1 MMAKLLR
8 WTSWPA
14 LLLSLTG
21 CATTM
26 DKYDWGASE
35 SAPGEYP
42 MEIVTG
48 RLHYKEPGKG
58 LYVPNRVTLY
68 GCAITWGR
76 GRSTHV
82 SGPEFKPL
90 PERLEIKFFSYAEN
104 QFYVGSFELPYEKI
118 LALFQKGY
126 YSPDARSRRVLQN
139 DDEYRKRHRKMGL
152 ADDRSPYNGMLV
164 GITPGGSVAVWLE
177 GSGATTE
184 IFFGQT
190 EKVDMDWKLI
200 IDNPNVSREE
210 FVAKVAASSL
220 KHQTPERLAALQK
233 ANGVIPVERWAGYR
247 VRYPW
252 QLSFTGMV
260 AREGEGVP
268 IQSFNGERTRI
279 DYPVTAADRTLTRV
293 VPKRVGFIWMQS
305 DSKGLLFDVVF
316 DEAEIFAAFKQLG
329 SSQQPLQL
337 EMRMTP
343 DQSGAGEKPHFSI
356 WLRNSSDALQLK
368 NINITHQ
375 KRHYSKDNPDGET
388 VPMIPQ
394 VDPFYVRLP

>member
-1 MMAKLLR
+1 MMAKLLH
-8 WTSWPA
+8 WASWPA
-14 LLLSLTG
+14 LLFSLTG
-21 CATTM
+21 CATTN
-26 DKYDWGASE
+26 DKNDWGASE

-48 RLHYKEPGKG
+48 TLLYKGKNSG

-68 GCAITWGR
+68 GSAITWGR

-139 DDEYRKRHRKMGL
+139 DDEYRKRHHKMGL
-152 ADDRSPYNGMLV
+152 ADDRSPYDGMLV
-164 GITPGGSVAVWLE
+164 GITPGGSVAVWVT

-184 IFFGQT
+184 IFFGQA

-200 IDNPNVSREE
+200 SSNPDYYSSREE
-210 FVAKVAASSL
+210 FVRLTMQDSL
-220 KHQTPERLAALQK
+220 EHQTPERLAALQK

-252 QLSFTGMV
+252 QPLFTGMAV
-260 AREGEGVP
+260 RESEGMELH
-268 IQSFNGERTRI
+268 SFNGERTRI
-279 DYPVTAADRTLTRV
+279 DYP
-293 VPKRVGFIWMQS
+293 
-305 DSKGLLFDVVF
+305 
-316 DEAEIFAAFKQLG
+316 
-329 SSQQPLQL
+329 
-337 EMRMTP
+337 
-343 DQSGAGEKPHFSI
+343 
-356 WLRNSSDALQLK
+356 
-368 NINITHQ
+368 
-375 KRHYSKDNPDGET
+375 
-388 VPMIPQ
+388 
-394 VDPFYVRLP
+394 